1 MFIDQVTITVKA
13 GKGGD
18 GCSSFRREKYIPLGG
33 PDGGDGGRGGDI
45 VLEADPNLTTLI
57 DLRYQKIYQ
66 SESGK
71 SGKGQQMTGKSGPT
85 RIIRLPPGT
94 LVKDKDSGELLVDL
108 NQAHQQFV
116 IAKGGDGGRGNMR
129 FKSSIQRAPRK
140 FELGW
145 PGEERTLFLELKLLA
160 DVGIIGFPN
169 AGKSTLISKI
179 SNARPKIA
187 DYPFTTLV
195 PNLGV
200 VRLEEGES
208 FVAADIPGIIEG
220 AHEGKGLGHQF
231 LKHVERTRLLLHLI
245 DFSDP
250 DGEEAIL
257 SRYHKLQTE
266 LKRFSPELF
275 EKPQILV
282 ASKADDPQSQK
293 NIAALQASMIEL
305 NPVFFSISSL
315 TGEGIQPLLWK
326 IKEGLP
332 KEGPTEE
339 EKITM
344 MYRQPE
350 A

>member
-1 MFIDQVTITVKA
+1 MFIDQVTITVQS
-13 GKGGD
+13 GDGGD
-18 GCSSFRREKYIPLGG
+18 GCSSFRREKYVPLGG
-33 PDGGDGGRGGDI
+33 PDGGDGGRGGDV

-57 DLRYQKIYQ
+57 DLRYQKIYRA
-66 SESGK
+66 EPGK
-71 SGKGQQMTGKSGPT
+71 AGRGQQQTGKSGQT
-85 RIIRLPPGT
+85 LLIRLPPGT

-108 NQAHQQFV
+108 NQAGQQFV
-116 IAKGGDGGRGNMR
+116 IAEGGNGWRGNYR
-129 FKSSIQRAPRK
+129 FKSSTQRAPK
-140 FELGW
+140 KLEPGW
-145 PGEERTLFLELKLLA
+145 PGASRTLFLELKLLA

-200 VRLEEGES
+200 VRLEEGKS
-208 FVAADIPGIIEG
+208 FVAADIPGLIEG

-231 LKHVERTRLLLHLI
+231 LKHIERTRLLLHLI

-250 DGEEAIL
+250 DGEEIIL

-266 LKRFSPELF
+266 LKRFSPVLSQ
-275 EKPQILV
+275 KPQILV
-282 ASKADDPQSQK
+282 ATKADDPQAQK
-293 NIAALQASMIEL
+293 NIEALQASMTEL
-305 NPVFFSISSL
+305 NPAFFPISSL

-332 KEGPTEE
+332 NEGPSEE
-339 EKITM
+339 EQIAM
-344 MYRQPE
+344 LFR
-350 A
+350 